1 MTHRPRPRNC
11 LPERPEVIEA
21 AKRDVLLGEDVAAR
35 CQLVAGNFFES
46 VPEGDAYILKYILHD
61 WDDEQCVRILSNCS
75 RASSGTGRV
84 LVVDTVVPPGNDPH
98 WSKLLD
104 INMLVL
110 TGGRERSRD
119 DFVRLLARAGLRLQR
134 IVPTAC
140 PLSIVEGVAA

>member
-1 MTHRPRPRNC
+1 M
-11 LPERPEVIEA
+11 
-21 AKRDVLLGEDVAAR
+21 
-35 CQLVAGNFFES
+35 
-46 VPEGDAYILKYILHD
+46 
-61 WDDEQCVRILSNCS
+61 
-75 RASSGTGRV
+75 
-84 LVVDTVVPPGNDPH
+84 VDTVVPPGNDPH

>member
-21 AKRDVLLGEDVAAR
+21 AKRDVHLGEDVAAR

-46 VPEGDAYILKYILHD
+46 VHD

-84 LVVDTVVPPGNDPH
+84 LMVDTVVPPGNDPH

-140 PLSIVEGVAA
+140 PLSILEGVAA